1 MLLLYFSPG
10 LGHAKHPARSSR
22 AVGMLLLYFSP
33 GLGHAKHP
41 ARSSR
46 AVGMLLFKFSP
57 GLGHGIPIK
66 HHDNV
71 NEGLGTSVLDN
82 ASLA

>member
-1 MLLLYFSPG
+1 
-10 LGHAKHPARSSR
+10 
-22 AVGMLLLYFSP
+22 
-33 GLGHAKHP
+33 
-41 ARSSR
+41 
-46 AVGMLLFKFSP
+46 MLLFKFSP